1 MSSSNNPRGK
11 ESRRSLLL
19 RHVGHELGRELASTS
34 LFYHTLIAGKVGLN
48 ATDTRCLDI
57 LARSLPAS
65 MTAGALTEATGLTT
79 GAITGILDRL
89 ERAGFV
95 KRRKDAH
102 DRRKVLVEL
111 VPGEMASL
119 ARLYDG
125 LGMGMESLAARY
137 SLPELEMIEGFL
149 SVTLSILNREIA
161 RLTDSDSANQ
171 S

>member
-1 MSSSNNPRGK
+1 MSSKNSAREK
-11 ESRRSLLL
+11 EPRRSVLL
-19 RHVGHELGRELASTS
+19 RRVGHELGRELASTS
-34 LFYHTLIAGKVGLN
+34 LFFHTLIAGKVGLN

-57 LARSLPAS
+57 LARALPAS
-65 MTAGALTEATGLTT
+65 ITAGALTEATGLTT

-95 KRRKDAH
+95 KRTKDAH

-111 VPGEMASL
+111 LPGKMENL

-137 SLPELEMIEGFL
+137 SLSELEMIEGFL
-149 SVTLSILNREIA
+149 SANLSILNQEIA
-161 RLTDSDSANQ
+161 RLTDSGSANQ